1 VPTDQQGPDQNQL
14 SQQILVSVKDP
25 LTLDVLAT
33 PLWYVFPPE
42 TALKSIALP

>member
-1 VPTDQQGPDQNQL
+1 VN
-14 SQQILVSVKDP
+14 DP

-42 TALKSIALP
+42 TTLKSIALP